1 MPSGISIYTDS
12 ACEIVEQLP
21 PDFLSR
27 QRLGSETTAESNM
40 ASTLTQRLLK
50 YAQRPNQMIRLQD
63 TRAVFNDLQ
72 QYFLGHEFTL
82 GKDGN
87 DTCRNVSVADDIVQ
101 IRNMMNI
108 TDEIYVSDKLKG
120 MRAFKVEVIV
130 Y

>member
-1 MPSGISIYTDS
+1 
-12 ACEIVEQLP
+12 VEQLP